1 MLTDIL
7 MKVLYIYLIVINAA
21 AFLLMLIDKVKAKKN
36 LWRIPEATLFLVAAI
51 GGSIGSLLGMYTF
64 RHKTKHKRFMIGIPL
79 IIVLQIVLI
88 VLAMYARTFLNFLA

>member
-36 LWRIPEATLFLVAAI
+36 LWRIPEATLFLFAALM
-51 GGSIGSLLGMYTF
+51 GGVGGTLGMFFF
-64 RHKTKHKRFMIGIPL
+64 RHKTKHWYFRLGFPA
-79 IIVLQIVLI
+79 
-88 VLAMYARTFLNFLA
+88 LAAVQLALLALLGGLKL

>member
-21 AFLLMLIDKVKAKKN
+21 TFLLMLIDKVKAKKN

-64 RHKTKHKRFMIGIPL
+64 RHKTKHIKFIVGMPL
-79 IIVLQIVLI
+79 ILAAHIVIAILI
-88 VLAMYARTFLNFLA
+88 LT